1 MQVGLGSALRFW
13 RDESRSGLSTDT
25 GTESRS
31 GWTGRGGRAGGRS
44 SHGVTVTVE
53 MEMDAEIGI
62 GSVRSR
68 GQDEFEEGDAGEHG
82 ADRKGGVDTKR
93 KDQRVEE
100 ESDVEWSA
108 ISPFGETKKGH
119 KSQDGVH
126 AVSLPEDRR

>member
-1 MQVGLGSALRFW
+1 M
-13 RDESRSGLSTDT
+13 
-25 GTESRS
+25 
-31 GWTGRGGRAGGRS
+31 GRGGRAGGRS
-44 SHGVTVTVE
+44 RSSINGVTVTVE

-62 GSVRSR
+62 GSARSR

-82 ADRKGGVDTKR
+82 VDRKGGVDTKR